1 MPQVASD
8 PTIHAHNLHLSRP
21 ARPAQPTDRPP
32 SPFESLIDDGS
43 QPVEQPAPAPTD
55 NKAAAADGAQPA
67 KANDSKTPV
76 ANDAASATK
85 PDDEAPVSK
94 PDNGK
99 PESGTKVAADTKLAE
114 GVTTDD
120 NSKPASDDKPA
131 DGQKSD
137 KPAVTTSPAIVQ
149 AANPADAIA
158 VTPTPAPIATVV
170 PDQGDQDGGSQQIT
184 LTAQTGL
191 QLTSLDANLPKTLVG
206 KKIDDGKPADTGQQ
220 AETDQPVGEIP
231 GGAQPAAKDSQQAQS
246 DKPQFTVSENDKAH
260 VAEARGEPI
269 VNGHHGNS
277 DGQAPVTADSGS
289 PAPKITVDTGTQP
302 TVQTQTINAASNAAP
317 PAVLVSQLGPQAAAI
332 PLSGVAMEIAG
343 KALEGKNRFEIR
355 LDPPELGRIEVRLD
369 VDRDGNVTSRMTV
382 DRADTLDLLR
392 RDATG
397 LERALQDAGLKT
409 ADNSLQ
415 FSLRDQSMGQ
425 QQTSAGPDAA
435 KMIVT
440 DETPASVDVIA
451 QNYSRLAGTGSG
463 IDIRV

>member
-1 MPQVASD
+1 VPQVASD
-8 PTIHAHNLHLSRP
+8 PTFHAHNLHLSRP
-21 ARPAQPTDRPP
+21 ARPAQPTDRAP

-43 QPVEQPAPAPTD
+43 QPAEQLAPTPTD
-55 NKAAAADGAQPA
+55 SKAAAADASKAPA
-67 KANDSKTPV
+67 KADDNKTLA
-76 ANDAASATK
+76 ANDAAPATK
-85 PDDEAPVSK
+85 PDDEAPAARS
-94 PDNGK
+94 DNGK
-99 PESGTKVAADTKLAE
+99 PASGTKVAEDTKLAE
-114 GVTTDD
+114 SVSAGD
-120 NSKPASDDKPA
+120 NSKLEIDDKPA
-131 DGQKSD
+131 DGRTSD
-137 KPAVTTSPAIVQ
+137 KPAVATSPAIVQ
-149 AANPADAIA
+149 TTNPGDAIA
-158 VTPTPAPIATVV
+158 VAPTLAPITAVV

-184 LTAQTGL
+184 LAAETGL
-191 QLTSLDANLPKTLVG
+191 QSKSLDANLPKTVVG
-206 KKIDDGKPADTGQQ
+206 KKNDDGKPADAGQQ

-231 GGAQPAAKDSQQAQS
+231 GGAQPAAKGSQQPQS
-246 DKPQFTVSENDKAH
+246 DKPQFTVSESDKAH
-260 VAEARGEPI
+260 VAEARGEPA

-277 DGQAPVTADSGS
+277 DAAAQAPADSS
-289 PAPKITVDTGTQP
+289 TTAKIITDAGTQP
-302 TVQTQTINAASNAAP
+302 SVQTTHAASNAAP
-317 PAVLVSQLGPQAAAI
+317 PATLVSQPGPQAAAI

-369 VDRDGNVTSRMTV
+369 FDRDGNVTSRMTV

-425 QQTSAGPDAA
+425 QQTGAGPDAA